1 MLTSPV
7 RRTRND
13 GDFEYQFFVFLM
25 VTLTEALE
33 EEEERKEPN
42 IGAGLSA
49 FIKAEKTILE
59 LSLSSP
65 FAMDFPP
72 L

>member
-1 MLTSPV
+1 
-7 RRTRND
+7 
-13 GDFEYQFFVFLM
+13 M